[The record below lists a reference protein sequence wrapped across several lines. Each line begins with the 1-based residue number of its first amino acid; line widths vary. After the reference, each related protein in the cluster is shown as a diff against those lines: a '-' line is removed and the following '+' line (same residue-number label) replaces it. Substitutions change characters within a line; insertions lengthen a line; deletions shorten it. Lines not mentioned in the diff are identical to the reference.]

1 MFVFARHDLTL
12 DFPARRAWLGTAT
25 VELTAREWVVLEM
38 LATRA
43 GRVLAR
49 RELLEQNWG
58 ESSERGAAS
67 LEVLIGRIRRKLSAD
82 LIRTVRGE
90 WYVLECS

>member
-12 DFPARRAWLGTAT
+12 DFPARRAWLG
-25 VELTAREWVVLEM
+25 TAREWVVLEM

-90 WYVLECS
+90 GYVLECS